1 MNAKKIKVLHI
12 VAGDLNQGA
21 ARGAY
26 WLHMGL
32 ISNGINSTMLNN
44 GKLVGEQYENVI
56 NINEFSYVAQKINFL
71 RSRLDIYI
79 KKFYKNSRKE
89 IFSTGLFGFNFTRLN
104 AYKEADLIH
113 LHWING
119 GLVNLE
125 VLNEIKK
132 PIVWTIRDMWPFT
145 GGCHYS
151 LDCKRYLSSCGNCFY
166 LNSNKEKDL
175 STYLFNRKKRIIKN
189 KSIEIVGISNWIS
202 REAKRSSLLGKEKI
216 STIYNNID
224 TDVFRPYDKI
234 EVKQELKIDSDK
246 KIILV
251 GAINSKNTW
260 KGFKFL
266 KNALNRLNADKYQVL
281 TFGKINHDDF
291 NQIHLEITNLGFINN
306 DVLLAK
312 IYSVSD
318 VFVTTAIQ
326 EAFGKTVVE
335 SMSCKTPVVCFDN
348 SGPADLVNHKKNG
361 YLAKS
366 FSTID
371 IAYGIEWIIDNPFYK
386 LICDNA
392 RNRSLENFD
401 YRITSKQYI
410 ELYKRKLKK

>member
-175 STYLFNRKKRIIKN
+175 STYLFNRKKQIIKN

-202 REAKRSSLLGKEKI
+202 NEAKRSNLLGDENI
-216 STIYNNID
+216 STIFNNID
-224 TDVFRPYDKI
+224 TDIFKPYEKKEI
-234 EVKQELKIDSDK
+234 RRELKIETNKS
-246 KIILV
+246 IILV

-260 KGFKFL
+260 KGFRFL
-266 KNALNRLNADKYQVL
+266 KDALNRLDRNKYVVL
-281 TFGKINHDDF
+281 TFGKINLKDF
-291 NQIHLEITNLGFINN
+291 NEIDLQITNLGFIND

-312 IYSVSD
+312 IYSLSD
-318 VFVTTAIQ
+318 VYVTTAIQ

-335 SMSCKTPVVCFDN
+335 SMACKTPVVCFDN
-348 SGPADLVNHKKNG
+348 SGPSDLVAHKKEG
-361 YLAKS
+361 YLAKA
-366 FSTID
+366 FSPID
-371 IAYGIEWIIDNPFYK
+371 LAEGIQWIVNNPNYK
-386 LICDNA
+386 VICDNSRKKA
-392 RNRSLENFD
+392 LENFD
-401 YRITSKQYI
+401 YRVTSKKYI